1 MLKPWSRNAYYTFQ
15 YIRDRALELAK
26 VIEGKHSARLVE
38 SWSLEDVD
46 LGVLVFIMRVLL

>member
-1 MLKPWSRNAYYTFQ
+1 MLKLDARVLATDFGYMGT
-15 YIRDRALELAK
+15 IAK